1 VSRGRIL
8 FFADASH
15 VHTRRWVQAAAE
27 RGFDCVV
34 ATRLAGVIDGASE
47 VITVR
52 PGGDTVGWF
61 RALPDVRAVAE
72 RLAPQWIHGHY
83 VTSYGMWAAAC
94 RHIAPVVLTAWGSDV
109 LVTPHERTWRGRL
122 VRALLGWT
130 LRRADL
136 ITADARDVLDE
147 IARYGVVAPMHE
159 VLWGV
164 DTLRFRPA
172 EVARS
177 DDTRFELIS
186 SRQWEPNYRIDL
198 VLRAF
203 AELRVARPAMRTS
216 LTLLGGGSRAA
227 ELQALATELALDGE
241 ALRFVGRVDDAGMV
255 AALQRADVAVSVPA
269 SDATSVAMLESM
281 ACALSVVASDL
292 PANRPWIDAAQ
303 RVPVDDLK
311 ALTAALL
318 KLADDA
324 AARRALGRRNRET
337 VLKHASREMHMDRM
351 ASMYESLRASSR
363 ESVA

>member
-27 RGFDCVV
+27 RRFDCVV
-34 ATRLAGVIDGASE
+34 ATRLAGTIDGAAD
-47 VITVR
+47 VITIQ
-52 PGGDTVGWF
+52 PGRDTRGWF
-61 RALPDVRAVAE
+61 RALPEVRALAE

-109 LVTPHERTWRGRL
+109 LVTPRERSWRGRL

-130 LRRADL
+130 LKRADL

-147 IARYGVVAPMHE
+147 IARYGALAPLHE

-164 DTLRFRPA
+164 DTRRFRPTEA
-172 EVARS
+172 MRV

-186 SRQWEPNYRIDL
+186 ARQWEPNYRIDL

-203 AELRVARPAMRTS
+203 AALRVARPALRTR
-216 LTLLGGGSRAA
+216 LTLLGDGSGAAALRA
-227 ELQALATELALDGE
+227 LSKQLALDDE
-241 ALRFVGRVDDAGMV
+241 VVRFVGRVDDAGMV
-255 AALQRADVAVSVPA
+255 AALQRSDVAVSVPA

-281 ACALSVVASDL
+281 ACALAVVASDL
-292 PANRPWIDAAQ
+292 TANRPWIDVAQ
-303 RVPVDDLK
+303 RVPVDDLE

-318 KLADDA
+318 ELADDPA
-324 AARRALGRRNRET
+324 QRRAIGRRNRET
-337 VLKHASREMHMDRM
+337 VVQRASRDEHMDRM
-351 ASMYESLRASSR
+351 AVMYESLHDSSR
-363 ESVA
+363 ESVT